1 MNNTSKS
8 GVFANLGLHL
18 LGFSLC
24 ILPPL
29 ICTLSYFT
37 LWKGVGYGSCIA
49 GGTALLLILCFFPL
63 LKFIGRA
70 IKSYGSYMVWL
81 LCFLL
86 FFALSKIAEQMV
98 VISLM
103 GFIGNLLGA
112 LCFGIAKRRRGE
124 H

>member
-29 ICTLSYFT
+29 VCTLSYFP

-124 H
+124 N